1 MSEATKILVLDN
13 VQHDY
18 VQVDRRVEVLKGAS
32 LSLSGGEVVG
42 LLGPSG
48 AGKSTLLHLAGL
60 LEELQKGR
68 VIIDGKD
75 MGGAT
80 DAERTKLRRTHIGFV
95 YQFHN
100 LLPELTALENIMMPV
115 RVAGGGKG
123 EAEVAAMELL
133 EQLGLVARAD
143 HFPAELSGGE
153 QQRIAIARALVNKP
167 HLVLA
172 DEPTGA
178 LDPATG
184 ERVFEVFVETLK
196 ARGAA
201 AVIATH
207 NHTLAASLDRSVAL
221 VDGRLI

>member
-133 EQLGLVARAD
+133 EQLGLVSRAD